1 MLKIAVVEDQQ
12 EVRDEL
18 CRFIRQYAAEN
29 SLQVEVLPIEDGA
42 VIAEHYE
49 PGYDIIFMD
58 VEMPGLDGF
67 GAAEKIRAVDADAV
81 LVFVTNMAQYAIKGY
96 EVDALDYVLKPV
108 NYYQF
113 CTKLSRAVQRVQRR
127 RGGQVVLQLAG
138 GGMQV
143 LSTGDIYY
151 LVFRPCQPR
160 QRRKAA
166 GAVPFL
172 PLQPVLSGQPEI
184 CKGCGERLCPR
195 QHRPPGDQP
204 PPACGFPDGG
214 GVLHRRCAVNLLA
227 RHVIFRALLRW
238 TAAVAFCIPLKHRPH
253 ARLRALGMLLP
264 LLGLTYVLD
273 PAAQSTSLHEL
284 QFSLLTLYVAFF
296 VLLGMMIYAC
306 VEIDK
311 KSALYCA
318 VWSLLASQAAYEC
331 WHLVEVFFEWRG
343 TPLDLGSLP
352 VMLAQLA
359 AGAFFYF
366 VICTTLSRKM
376 SYKGMY
382 NIGPR
387 QLTSAFFIGI
397 LFMFQAALLSSGQVV
412 ALDRSLVMTMFVGQF
427 YFLTLL
433 YFQTEVFKL
442 SAVQKEMDTLN
453 LLYERQREQYQ
464 VARQNVQII
473 NKRCHE
479 LKLQI
484 AALRQMSSA
493 PADPELKAH
502 IDEAEKAAQLYD
514 ASRNTGNEVLDVVLT
529 EKSLLCES
537 RRIQLNAVTDGSCL
551 SFFEAS
557 DLYALFA
564 NMLDHAI
571 ESAVKVPEPERRCI
585 DLLVCTRQSFVVV
598 NVISPDRP
606 AESADTRAAHY
617 AVKVTNR
624 IVQKYKGTLTTE
636 SQNGFFAVKII
647 FPSALSVKA

>member
-1 MLKIAVVEDQQ
+1 M
-12 EVRDEL
+12 
-18 CRFIRQYAAEN
+18 
-29 SLQVEVLPIEDGA
+29 
-42 VIAEHYE
+42 
-49 PGYDIIFMD
+49 
-58 VEMPGLDGF
+58 
-67 GAAEKIRAVDADAV
+67 
-81 LVFVTNMAQYAIKGY
+81 
-96 EVDALDYVLKPV
+96 
-108 NYYQF
+108 
-113 CTKLSRAVQRVQRR
+113 
-127 RGGQVVLQLAG
+127 
-138 GGMQV
+138 
-143 LSTGDIYY
+143 
-151 LVFRPCQPR
+151 
-160 QRRKAA
+160 
-166 GAVPFL
+166 
-172 PLQPVLSGQPEI
+172 
-184 CKGCGERLCPR
+184 
-195 QHRPPGDQP
+195 
-204 PPACGFPDGG
+204 
-214 GVLHRRCAVNLLA
+214 NLLA

-318 VWSLLASQAAYEC
+318 VWSLLASQTAYEC

-343 TPLDLGSLP
+343 TPLDLRSLP

-376 SYKGMY
+376 SYKGAY

-412 ALDRSLVMTMFVGQF
+412 VLDRSLVMTMFVGQF

-442 SAVQKEMDTLN
+442 SAMQKEMDTLN

-484 AALRQMSSA
+484 AALRQMSGAASD
-493 PADPELKAH
+493 PPDPELKAH

-537 RRIQLNAVTDGSCL
+537 RGIQLNAVANGSCL
-551 SFFEAS
+551 GFFEAG

-564 NMLDHAI
+564 NALDHAV
-571 ESAVKVPEPERRCI
+571 ESAVQVSRPECRVI
-585 DLLVCTRQSFVVV
+585 DLLVCVRQGFVVV
-598 NVISPDRP
+598 NIISPLRP
-606 AESADTRAAHY
+606 PEQQASRSAQY
-617 AVKVTNR
+617 ELKVIRR
-624 IVQKYKGTLTTE
+624 IVQKYKGTLTLE
-636 SQNGFFAVKII
+636 EQGEFFAEKII
-647 FPSALSVKA
+647 FPLQK

>member
-1 MLKIAVVEDQQ
+1 M
-12 EVRDEL
+12 
-18 CRFIRQYAAEN
+18 
-29 SLQVEVLPIEDGA
+29 
-42 VIAEHYE
+42 
-49 PGYDIIFMD
+49 
-58 VEMPGLDGF
+58 
-67 GAAEKIRAVDADAV
+67 
-81 LVFVTNMAQYAIKGY
+81 
-96 EVDALDYVLKPV
+96 
-108 NYYQF
+108 
-113 CTKLSRAVQRVQRR
+113 
-127 RGGQVVLQLAG
+127 
-138 GGMQV
+138 
-143 LSTGDIYY
+143 
-151 LVFRPCQPR
+151 
-160 QRRKAA
+160 
-166 GAVPFL
+166 
-172 PLQPVLSGQPEI
+172 
-184 CKGCGERLCPR
+184 
-195 QHRPPGDQP
+195 
-204 PPACGFPDGG
+204 
-214 GVLHRRCAVNLLA
+214 NLLA
-227 RHVIFRALLRW
+227 RHVILRALLRW

-318 VWSLLASQAAYEC
+318 VWSLLASQTAYEC

-343 TPLDLGSLP
+343 TPLDLRSLP

-376 SYKGMY
+376 SYKGVY

-397 LFMFQAALLSSGQVV
+397 LFMFQAALLSGGQVV
-412 ALDRSLVMTMFVGQF
+412 VLDRSLVMTMFVGQF

-442 SAVQKEMDTLN
+442 SAMQKEMDTLN

-647 FPSALSVKA
+647 FPQRGRGHRRMGRDQPQGYGRYHGRRAAQAVPCNFGKGQGRAARFRQGERGHGRVGEALRWRSLTQDGRRDDHRYARRLQDGACSAGQDAHGFHARAEDR

>member
-1 MLKIAVVEDQQ
+1 M
-12 EVRDEL
+12 
-18 CRFIRQYAAEN
+18 F
-29 SLQVEVLPIEDGA
+29 
-42 VIAEHYE
+42 
-49 PGYDIIFMD
+49 
-58 VEMPGLDGF
+58 EMP
-67 GAAEKIRAVDADAV
+67 A
-81 LVFVTNMAQYAIKGY
+81 
-96 EVDALDYVLKPV
+96 
-108 NYYQF
+108 
-113 CTKLSRAVQRVQRR
+113 S
-127 RGGQVVLQLAG
+127 LAG
-138 GGMQV
+138 TV
-143 LSTGDIYY
+143 LI
-151 LVFRPCQPR
+151 
-160 QRRKAA
+160 
-166 GAVPFL
+166 
-172 PLQPVLSGQPEI
+172 
-184 CKGCGERLCPR
+184 
-195 QHRPPGDQP
+195 
-204 PPACGFPDGG
+204 
-214 GVLHRRCAVNLLA
+214 
-227 RHVIFRALLRW
+227 
-238 TAAVAFCIPLKHRPH
+238 
-253 ARLRALGMLLP
+253 
-264 LLGLTYVLD
+264 
-273 PAAQSTSLHEL
+273 
-284 QFSLLTLYVAFF
+284 
-296 VLLGMMIYAC
+296 
-306 VEIDK
+306 
-311 KSALYCA
+311 
-318 VWSLLASQAAYEC
+318 
-331 WHLVEVFFEWRG
+331 
-343 TPLDLGSLP
+343 
-352 VMLAQLA
+352 
-359 AGAFFYF
+359 
-366 VICTTLSRKM
+366 
-376 SYKGMY
+376 
-382 NIGPR
+382 
-387 QLTSAFFIGI
+387 
-397 LFMFQAALLSSGQVV
+397 
-412 ALDRSLVMTMFVGQF
+412 GQF

-433 YFQTEVFKL
+433 YFQTEVFKK
-442 SAVQKEMDTLN
+442 SAMQKEMDTLN

-647 FPSALSVKA
+647 FPQRG

>member
-1 MLKIAVVEDQQ
+1 M
-12 EVRDEL
+12 
-18 CRFIRQYAAEN
+18 
-29 SLQVEVLPIEDGA
+29 
-42 VIAEHYE
+42 
-49 PGYDIIFMD
+49 
-58 VEMPGLDGF
+58 
-67 GAAEKIRAVDADAV
+67 
-81 LVFVTNMAQYAIKGY
+81 
-96 EVDALDYVLKPV
+96 
-108 NYYQF
+108 
-113 CTKLSRAVQRVQRR
+113 
-127 RGGQVVLQLAG
+127 
-138 GGMQV
+138 
-143 LSTGDIYY
+143 
-151 LVFRPCQPR
+151 
-160 QRRKAA
+160 
-166 GAVPFL
+166 
-172 PLQPVLSGQPEI
+172 
-184 CKGCGERLCPR
+184 
-195 QHRPPGDQP
+195 
-204 PPACGFPDGG
+204 
-214 GVLHRRCAVNLLA
+214 NLLA

-318 VWSLLASQAAYEC
+318 VWSLLASQTAYEC

-343 TPLDLGSLP
+343 TPLDLRSLP

-376 SYKGMY
+376 SYKGAY

-397 LFMFQAALLSSGQVV
+397 LFMFQAALLSGGQVV
-412 ALDRSLVMTMFVGQF
+412 VLDRSLVMTMFVGQF

-442 SAVQKEMDTLN
+442 SAMQKEMDTLN

-493 PADPELKAH
+493 PTDPELKAH

-514 ASRNTGNEVLDVVLT
+514 ASRN
-529 EKSLLCES
+529 
-537 RRIQLNAVTDGSCL
+537 QLNAVTDGSCL
-551 SFFEAS
+551 NFFEAS

-647 FPSALSVKA
+647 FPQRG